1 MLRFAQD
8 KIGFA
13 ELSFAFGEVEEIFH
27 RDEKY
32 FI

>member
-13 ELSFAFGEVEEIFH
+13 ELSFAFGEVEEIF
-27 RDEKY
+27 RRGEKNY
-32 FI
+32 